1 MYSPKIDE
9 TLIPAL
15 YRIGKA
21 INKPMTHVV
30 NMIISQALMFI
41 PRIEEWAAQQEMQKN
56 NTNNSKSKK
65 EPHNGREKHTG
76 N

>member
-9 TLIPAL
+9 ALIPTL

-30 NMIISQALMFI
+30 NMIIRQALMFI
-41 PRIEEWAAQQEMQKN
+41 PHSEEWVAQQEIHADQN
-56 NTNNSKSKK
+56 NKSKHEK
-65 EPHNGREKHTG
+65 ESQNGREKHTDD
-76 N
+76 